1 MRGRVVSEA
10 SDEQR
15 AALSSDPT
23 IRNAVSSGHFYF
35 YSAVSAF
42 CSSLC
47 SRFLLFPESSAAEE
61 SGEMHAFRCC
71 RRQEHELLPLPPS
84 VRVSPLINSL
94 LRMSIRDIKS
104 PLRKTPDILT
114 GKMKKLFFLR
124 GWTGPCFDRSRA
136 NTVPITL
143 RYPVPYALLET
154 CSISSELSV
163 RYHSVAIFFLRHT
176 LNL

>member
-124 GWTGPCFDRSRA
+124 GWTGPCFDPGR
-136 NTVPITL
+136 TPF
-143 RYPVPYALLET
+143 LLL
-154 CSISSELSV
+154 CDILS
-163 RYHSVAIFFLRHT
+163 HT
-176 LNL
+176 LCLKLVQFPANYLSDIIALRFFFFVTL